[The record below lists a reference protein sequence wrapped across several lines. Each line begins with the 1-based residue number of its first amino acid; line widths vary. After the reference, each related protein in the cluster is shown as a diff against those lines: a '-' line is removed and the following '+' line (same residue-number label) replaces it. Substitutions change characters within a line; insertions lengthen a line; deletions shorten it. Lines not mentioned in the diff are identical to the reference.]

1 MLNNKHE
8 VHDVFVEVFNIVK
21 NSKSIKLPDLQT
33 ILFKKYF
40 LRKNNSH
47 FLNEKIVIQAYNR
60 AISKI
65 VNFND
70 S

>member
-1 MLNNKHE
+1 MLNDKQK
-8 VHDVFVEVFNIVK
+8 VHDVFVEVHNIVK
-21 NSKSIKLPDLQT
+21 NNRSIKLPDLQT

-40 LRKNNSH
+40 LRNNNNN
-47 FLNEKIVIQAYNR
+47 FLNEKIVIQAYNK
-60 AISKI
+60 AISNI